1 MRKLALVFAIITMPY
16 VAHGAFT
23 EFFVSNTSNTAANV
37 NAGDGQPLITSTNG
51 AWDSTNS
58 SFTAASGTPF
68 SAVSTGTF
76 GTVYLDGVSTTSY
89 EARISTVQGS
99 GATLV
104 FSLTAFAGTTGGPAT
119 SSTGRS
125 CTVGGY
131 WSGPSATIQFP
142 FGFVTAVLTDPVA
155 DTPRVNF
162 QSGSPYIIS
171 AAISHALA
179 GPIYFQG
186 YGVTPGDGGKPTIT
200 TGIAGFNVVTI
211 NATDGYVGDFIMT
224 STATSSTGN
233 VLTISGAEMTV
244 ERIVITQS
252 RSSCLAASGAAVIYN
267 EIETYN
273 CNLSNTASQ
282 AGILTSQFSYLNRC
296 FAHDITGSNSSGI
309 RFSLGVS
316 LNHCVVSNITSGVGI
331 FNANSSL
338 TQILNTDVYGS
349 GSDGLRMSDGG
360 ETFYM
365 ENSNFVNNGGY
376 GVNFLT
382 AANQRSGALRNC
394 GFFGNT
400 SGDILNSTFNNLIIT
415 GKINYTSN
423 PFISP
428 TTGDFRLKVGQAFG
442 TGRGTFLVQGSTFSY
457 VNYPNVGS
465 DIKRPFPGGALS
477 VSN

>member
-1 MRKLALVFAIITMPY
+1 MNKLVFFFIIVTMPY

-23 EFFVSNTSNTAANV
+23 EFIVSNTSNTAANV
-37 NAGDGQPLITSTNG
+37 NAGDGRPLITSTNG
-51 AWDSTNS
+51 SWDAANS
-58 SFTAASGTPF
+58 SFTTASGTPF
-68 SAVSTGTF
+68 VGISTGNF
-76 GTVYLDGVSTTSY
+76 GSIYLDGSSTTSY
-89 EARISTVQGS
+89 EASISSVQGA

-104 FSLTAFAGTTGGPAT
+104 FSATKFAGTAPTTLG
-119 SSTGRS
+119 TGRS
-125 CTVGGY
+125 CTLGGY
-131 WSGPSATIQFP
+131 WSGPSGTIQFP
-142 FGFVTAVLTDPVA
+142 FGFVTAALTDLVA

-162 QSGSPYIIS
+162 QNGSSYIIS
-171 AAISHALA
+171 AAISHTLA

-186 YGVTPGDGGKPTIT
+186 YGVTPGDGGKATIT

-244 ERIVITQS
+244 ERIIITQS
-252 RSSCLAASGAAVIYN
+252 RSSCLAASGASVIYN

-282 AGILTSQFSYLNRC
+282 AGILTSQISYLNRC

-309 RFSLGVS
+309 RFSIGVS
-316 LNHCVVSNITSGVGI
+316 LNHCVVSNVTSGVGI

-349 GSDGLRMSDGG
+349 GLDGLRMSDGG

-382 AANQRSGALRNC
+382 AANQRTGALRNC

-400 SGDILNSTFNNLIIT
+400 SGDILDSPLNNLIIT

-423 PFISP
+423 PFINP
-428 TTGDFRLKVGQAFG
+428 TAGDFRLKGAQALG
-442 TGRGTFLVQGSTFSY
+442 TGRGTFSVQGSTFSY
-457 VNYPNVGS
+457 VTYPNVGS